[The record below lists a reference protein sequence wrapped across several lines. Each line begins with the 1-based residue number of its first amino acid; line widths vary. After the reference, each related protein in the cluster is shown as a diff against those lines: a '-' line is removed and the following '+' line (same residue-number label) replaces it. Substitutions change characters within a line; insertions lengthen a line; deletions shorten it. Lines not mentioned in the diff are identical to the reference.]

1 MAKYIQDKTGKM
13 AGSIGDGKTHLPA
26 SDFANLGGVIDMDE
40 PATTDINELFG
51 RFTHARDSLPTM
63 TQQVNA
69 KFICTSCGAANSY
82 LAPATR
88 FGTYSQ
94 ICQSCA
100 AYQGMQ
106 IISEESNGADENRL
120 LQLNHFEDRIAEIDD
135 KIAAIQALPEDAYV
149 RVGDLQTQSM
159 YTWTEDDVISR
170 KEALDLVRLDK
181 AIIREARTEF
191 LVESERAAG
200 IERLHQYGDGLL
212 GTAEAT
218 GTYEP
223 NTREW
228 LLARA
233 QGIGGSDKIGYL
245 NEANEFV
252 PYDPSHLRSMLASKT
267 AEAIEK
273 INQTARTEALP
284 AGAVDDAP
292 LPIQIGN
299 RLERTIQ
306 YEFAVNNPQYTHL
319 EDKSSRISVG
329 RPYHRFNPDGVLQDN
344 ATGAY
349 GIFEAKTSR
358 DAATFEKALPGY
370 KAQCLHN
377 AAAADLPF
385 AVLVADVEGES
396 EQRVVRLDF
405 SEQERADYRRTLDR
419 VWKFVKP
426 DFERRRGQFR

>member
-1 MAKYIQDKTGKM
+1 MAKYIQDKSGKM
-13 AGSIGDGKTHLPA
+13 AGSIGDGKTNVPVSNFPKTSAAVLDSQAA
-26 SDFANLGGVIDMDE
+26 SDI
-40 PATTDINELFG
+40 TELFG
-51 RFTHARDSLPTM
+51 RFTDARDALPTM
-63 TQQVNA
+63 TQHVNA
-69 KFICTSCGAANSY
+69 SFICSSCGAANSY

-94 ICQSCA
+94 VCQFCA
-100 AYQGMQ
+100 QYQGVEVVDEENAA
-106 IISEESNGADENRL
+106 SEQAVV
-120 LQLNHFEDRIAEIDD
+120 QLNSFEDTIAEVDD
-135 KIAAIQALPEDAYV
+135 KIAAIKALPEDAYV
-149 RVGDLQTQSM
+149 RVGDLRLSNTHV
-159 YTWTEDDVISR
+159 WNDDDVISR
-170 KEALDLVRLDK
+170 KDALDLARLEK
-181 AIIREARTEF
+181 AIAREARTEF
-191 LVESERAAG
+191 LVASERAAG
-200 IERLHQYGDGLL
+200 VERLHQYGDGLL

-245 NEANEFV
+245 NDANEFV
-252 PYDPSHLRSMLASKT
+252 PYDASHLRSMLSSKT
-267 AEAIEK
+267 PEAIAK
-273 INQTARTEALP
+273 IEATARTEPLP
-284 AGAVDDAP
+284 EGAIDDSP

-306 YEFAVNNPQYTHL
+306 YEFAVNNPQYVHL

-329 RPYHRFNPDGVLQDN
+329 RPYHRFNPDGVLQDKS
-344 ATGAY
+344 TGQY

-358 DAATFEKALPGY
+358 DAVTFEKALPGY

-377 AAAADLPF
+377 AAAANLPF
-385 AVLVADVEGES
+385 AVLVADVEGEA

-405 SEQERADYRRTLDR
+405 TEKELADYRRSLDR
-419 VWKFVKP
+419 VWKYVKP